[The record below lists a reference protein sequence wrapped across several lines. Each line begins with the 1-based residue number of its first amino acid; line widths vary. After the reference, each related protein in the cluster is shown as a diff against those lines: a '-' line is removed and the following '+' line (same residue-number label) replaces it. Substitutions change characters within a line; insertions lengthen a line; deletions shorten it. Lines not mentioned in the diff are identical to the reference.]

1 MPPLLILACLVPP
14 AEIAQL
20 VLAERRIGVRQLRA
34 GIDPRDSRHYPPD
47 WIGWAWLGLAG
58 VVHVYPV
65 LLLFDDKARFLGL
78 LMLLFSVVGFD
89 MRRRLGMRWAL
100 VIFAFEGALR
110 NGVVILMFVLYFMF
124 GMIFPGR

>member
-1 MPPLLILACLVPP
+1 MPPLLILACFIPP

-20 VLAERRIGVRQLRA
+20 VLAERRIGMRQIRA
-34 GIDPRDSRHYPPD
+34 GIDPRDSRHHPPD
-47 WIGWAWLGLAG
+47 WIGWTWLGLAL
-58 VVHVYPV
+58 VVNVYP
-65 LLLFDDKARFLGL
+65 LFLTFDDKARFFGL

-89 MRRRLGMRWAL
+89 MRRRLGMKWAL

-124 GMIFPGR
+124 PGR